1 MLVQSWSFLTP
12 EVAFRGSLI
21 QGTRW
26 LAGALWCWISWPQDP
41 RHGPDRPLYS
51 QQQSQARRDE
61 ASPAQRPN
69 ATVTTLTSLEGRASI
84 SQTWK
89 PGPST
94 LACSSIRGD
103 AQEPQAESP
112 ASGHQTSAHSPPPL
126 LCAVKLVLW
135 VMPSQVPWACICTA
149 RGWETSQGLWAA
161 HTTYAS

>member
-26 LAGALWCWISWPQDP
+26 LAGALWCWISWPQGP

-84 SQTWK
+84 SQMWK